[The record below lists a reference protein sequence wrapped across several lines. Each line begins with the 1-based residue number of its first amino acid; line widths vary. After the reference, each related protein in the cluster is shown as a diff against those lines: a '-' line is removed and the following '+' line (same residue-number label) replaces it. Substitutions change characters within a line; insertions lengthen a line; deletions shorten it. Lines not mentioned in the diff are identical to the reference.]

1 MLGTQVSKVA
11 YHFLQCKFIFN
22 SKLAIE
28 LKLDTQS
35 NFMQHP
41 EQMNSS

>member
-1 MLGTQVSKVA
+1 MDTWNSGKQSGLSV
-11 YHFLQCKFIFN
+11 LQCKFIFN

-28 LKLDTQS
+28 LDTQS